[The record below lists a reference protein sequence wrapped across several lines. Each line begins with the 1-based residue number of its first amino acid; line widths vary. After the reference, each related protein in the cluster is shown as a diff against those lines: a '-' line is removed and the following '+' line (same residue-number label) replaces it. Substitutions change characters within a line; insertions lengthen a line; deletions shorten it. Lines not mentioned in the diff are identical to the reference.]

1 LPFVLAMPPAPIRM
15 SSPTFAVFAGPARA
29 ATLAL
34 AVISCLAAGCART
47 AEERQLADMSA
58 EIDQLQQSRDRADRE
73 ELPTAAAESQTG
85 TLPAPVLPALPPSP
99 VSKAEPA
106 DQDAITLGAP
116 ASFRAQSSDSDD
128 EYADTED
135 PSPRPVIRVF
145 GSARG
150 NGRSWR
156 GEDATEPSGGDA
168 ADSRRDQGTTL
179 DPAAPVAYDAAIA
192 LVNAKRYD
200 RALDAFAAFLVR
212 WPDHPYADNAMYWRG
227 ESYYALGD
235 YRRASEQFEGVL
247 ARFPAGSKAPDAL
260 LKLGMSHLKLGDP
273 TAAKASFDRLTEL
286 YPQSDAARRIPTVTV
301 SSATPRGPAS
311 EDHR

>member
-1 LPFVLAMPPAPIRM
+1 MPPAPFRM
-15 SSPTFAVFAGPARA
+15 SSSNFASPRSARCA

-34 AVISCLAAGCART
+34 ALLAGLAAGCART
-47 AEERQLADMSA
+47 AEERQLAEMSS
-58 EIDQLQQSRDRADRE
+58 EIDQLQQTRDRAERE

-85 TLPAPVLPALPPSP
+85 ALPPPVLPALPPSP
-99 VSKAEPA
+99 VSRAEPA
-106 DQDAITLGAP
+106 DQDAVTLGAP
-116 ASFRAQSSDSDD
+116 SSFRPESSDSDD

-156 GEDATEPSGGDA
+156 GDDPVDTSPADATDP
-168 ADSRRDQGTTL
+168 RRDPGTTL
-179 DPAAPVAYDAAIA
+179 DPAAPVAYDAAMA

-235 YRRASEQFEGVL
+235 YRRAAEQFEGVL
-247 ARFPAGSKAPDAL
+247 ARFPAGNKAPDAL

-273 TAAKASFDRLTEL
+273 ASAKASFDRLTEL

>member
-1 LPFVLAMPPAPIRM
+1 M
-15 SSPTFAVFAGPARA
+15 SSSTFALAGSAGSASA

-34 AVISCLAAGCART
+34 ALLCGLAGGCART

-85 TLPAPVLPALPPSP
+85 TLPPPVLPALPPSP

-116 ASFRAQSSDSDD
+116 PSFRAESSDSDD

-156 GEDATEPSGGDA
+156 GEDPVETNPADTTT
-168 ADSRRDQGTTL
+168 DSRRDQGTQL
-179 DPAAPVAYDAAIA
+179 DPAAPVAYDSAIA

-200 RALDAFAAFLVR
+200 KALDAFAAFLVR

-235 YRRASEQFEGVL
+235 YRRAAEQFEGVL

-273 TAAKASFDRLTEL
+273 ASAKASFDRLTEL
-286 YPQSDAARRIPTVTV
+286 YPQSDAARRIPPVTV

>member
-1 LPFVLAMPPAPIRM
+1 MPPAPLRM
-15 SSPTFAVFAGPARA
+15 SSSTFAFSAGSARSASA

-34 AVISCLAAGCART
+34 ALLSGLAGGCART

-85 TLPAPVLPALPPSP
+85 ALPQTVLPALQALPPSP

-106 DQDAITLGAP
+106 DQDAITLSAP
-116 ASFRAQSSDSDD
+116 PLLRAETSDSDD

-156 GEDATEPSGGDA
+156 GEEPVDTSPADGPDA
-168 ADSRRDQGTTL
+168 RRDPGTTL

-235 YRRASEQFEGVL
+235 YRRAAEQFEGVL
-247 ARFPAGSKAPDAL
+247 ERFPAGSKAPDAL

-273 TAAKASFDRLTEL
+273 ASAKASFDRLTEL
-286 YPQSDAARRIPTVTV
+286 FPQSDAARRIPPVTV